1 MPGAGRPSR
10 RAPGPR
16 ETECEP
22 RGHRAV
28 PPLTRAG
35 TLHKAPTAPAPC
47 GLSAGR
53 QRGLRSH
60 TPATQGERKIN
71 SSHLTGAEELGGSWY
86 CLGFPSCKHRQ
97 RKHGNDALRGALPTN
112 TATRK
117 SARRLRGRGVSWLRA
132 PPLCLLPIGSLSAY
146 RRRGRRSPRAGA
158 PDAGR
163 FPWQR
168 RPGATLSPVP
178 TCSLWTRPGN
188 FAQGFPGLFHRRR
201 DNSTFTYIS

>member
-71 SSHLTGAEELGGSWY
+71 SSHLTGAEELGGSWH

-97 RKHGNDALRGALPTN
+97 RKRRSTRSAPYEHRDPEVRTEAAGAGCLLAPRPASLSSSDWLALSLSPAREEEPAGG
-112 TATRK
+112 R
-117 SARRLRGRGVSWLRA
+117 ARRWTVSLATAAGCHAQPSANVFPVDSAWELCSGLSGTL
-132 PPLCLLPIGSLSAY
+132 PPPA
-146 RRRGRRSPRAGA
+146 
-158 PDAGR
+158 
-163 FPWQR
+163 
-168 RPGATLSPVP
+168 
-178 TCSLWTRPGN
+178 
-188 FAQGFPGLFHRRR
+188 
-201 DNSTFTYIS
+201 